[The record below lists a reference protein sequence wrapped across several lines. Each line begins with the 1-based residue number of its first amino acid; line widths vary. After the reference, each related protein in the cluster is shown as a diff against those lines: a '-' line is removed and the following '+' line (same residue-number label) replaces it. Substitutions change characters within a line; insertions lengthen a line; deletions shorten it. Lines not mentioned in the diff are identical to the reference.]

1 MLACLNEPSD
11 ASLVVK
17 PVDTL
22 ACLSKLR
29 KMCPEIHFASTK
41 LVKTDTSL
49 FNAPTSSTCF
59 ILYHINAP
67 VFLETMSIT

>member
-1 MLACLNEPSD
+1 MFLLCAMLACLNEPSD

-49 FNAPTSSTCF
+49 
-59 ILYHINAP
+59 
-67 VFLETMSIT
+67 